1 MKLIS
6 EKALIG
12 ENTIIE
18 PLAIIEDDVIIGDNC
33 IIQSG
38 AKICNG
44 ARIGSNVKVY
54 SYAVVSGE
62 PQDLKYKGEKTYT
75 YIDNNSTIRE
85 FATVNRGTIETGMT
99 KVGKNCLIMS
109 YCHVA
114 HDCIL
119 GDNVIL
125 SNVTQLAGHVVLEDW
140 VIMGGVSKVHQFC
153 KIGKHSMIGADTK
166 IVMDVAPYTLVDG
179 NPARV
184 ETINKI
190 GLKRRGFPP
199 EIISE
204 IEEFYDTLLFSGLN
218 NKDGISKF
226 LEKKQVSEEVLYCIN
241 FIKNSKRGI
250 HR

>member
-109 YCHVA
+109 YCHIA

-190 GLKRRGFPP
+190 GLKRRGFPS

-226 LEKKQVSEEVLYCIN
+226 LERKQVSEEVLYCID

>member
-6 EKALIG
+6 NKAVIG

-33 IIQSG
+33 VIQNG

-44 ARIGSNVKVY
+44 ARIGDNVKVY

-75 YIDNNSTIRE
+75 FIDNNTTIRE
-85 FATVNRGTIETGMT
+85 FATVNRGTVETGMT
-99 KVGKNCLIMS
+99 KVGQNCLIMS
-109 YCHVA
+109 YCHIA

-190 GLKRRGFPP
+190 GLKRRGFAP

-226 LEKKQVSEEVLYCIN
+226 LERKQVSEEVLYCIN

>member
-6 EKALIG
+6 NKAVIG
-12 ENTIIE
+12 HNTIIE
-18 PLAIIEDDVIIGDNC
+18 PFAIIEDDVIIGDNC
-33 IIQSG
+33 FIQNGS
-38 AKICNG
+38 KICNG
-44 ARIGSNVKVY
+44 ARIGDNVKVY
-54 SYAVVSGE
+54 SYAVISGE

-75 YIDNNSTIRE
+75 FIDNNTTIRE
-85 FATVNRGTIETGMT
+85 FATVNRGTLETGMT
-99 KVGKNCLIMS
+99 KVGQNCLIMS
-109 YCHVA
+109 YCHIA

-190 GLKRRGFPP
+190 GLKRRGFAP

-226 LEKKQVSEEVLYCIN
+226 LERKQVSEEVLYCIN

>member
-75 YIDNNSTIRE
+75 FIDNNTTIRE
-85 FATVNRGTIETGMT
+85 FATVNRGTVETGMT

-109 YCHVA
+109 YCHIA

-190 GLKRRGFPP
+190 GLKRRGFAP

-226 LEKKQVSEEVLYCIN
+226 LERKQVSEEVLYCIN

>member
-75 YIDNNSTIRE
+75 FIDNNTTIRE

-109 YCHVA
+109 YCHIA

-190 GLKRRGFPP
+190 GLKRRGFAP

-226 LEKKQVSEEVLYCIN
+226 LGRKQVSEEVLYCIN

>member
-6 EKALIG
+6 DKALIG
-12 ENTIIE
+12 KNTIIE
-18 PLAIIEDDVIIGDNC
+18 PLAIIEDDVVIGENC
-33 IIQSG
+33 IIQNG

-44 ARIGSNVKVY
+44 ARIGDNVKVY

-75 YIDNNSTIRE
+75 YIDNNTTIRE

-109 YCHVA
+109 YCHIA

-153 KIGKHSMIGADTK
+153 RIGKHSMIGADTK
-166 IVMDVAPYTLVDG
+166 IVMDVAPFTLVDG

-190 GLKRRGFPP
+190 GLKRRGFAP
-199 EIISE
+199 EIINE

-226 LEKKQVSEEVLYCIN
+226 LERQGISEEVLYCID

>member
-6 EKALIG
+6 NKAVIG
-12 ENTIIE
+12 HNTIIE
-18 PLAIIEDDVIIGDNC
+18 PHAIIEDDVIIGDNC
-33 IIQSG
+33 VIQNG

-44 ARIGSNVKVY
+44 ARIGDNVKVY

-75 YIDNNSTIRE
+75 FIDNNSTIRE
-85 FATVNRGTIETGMT
+85 FATVNRGTVETGMT
-99 KVGKNCLIMS
+99 KVGQNCLIMS
-109 YCHVA
+109 YCHIA

-190 GLKRRGFPP
+190 GLKRRGFAP
-199 EIISE
+199 EIINE
-204 IEEFYDTLLFSGLN
+204 IEDFYDTLLFSGLN

-226 LEKKQVSEEVLYCIN
+226 LERERISEEVLYCID

>member
-6 EKALIG
+6 NKAVIG

-18 PLAIIEDDVIIGDNC
+18 PFAIIEDDVIIGDNC
-33 IIQSG
+33 VIQNG

-44 ARIGSNVKVY
+44 ARIGDNVKVY

-75 YIDNNSTIRE
+75 FIDNNTTIRE
-85 FATVNRGTIETGMT
+85 FATVNRGTVETGMT
-99 KVGKNCLIMS
+99 KVGQNCLIMS
-109 YCHVA
+109 YCHIA

-190 GLKRRGFPP
+190 GLKRRGFAP
-199 EIISE
+199 EIINE
-204 IEEFYDTLLFSGLN
+204 IEDFYDTLLFSGLN

-226 LEKKQVSEEVLYCIN
+226 LERERISEEVLYCID